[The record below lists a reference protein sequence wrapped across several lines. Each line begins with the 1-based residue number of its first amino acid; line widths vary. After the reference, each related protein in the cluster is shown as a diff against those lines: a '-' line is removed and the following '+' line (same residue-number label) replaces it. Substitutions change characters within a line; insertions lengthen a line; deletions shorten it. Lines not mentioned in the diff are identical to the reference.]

1 MPNQEITKANTVES
15 FMKANSSLRVGKDAV
30 TDFLARLNTLSAA
43 IVKSAEANAIKE
55 DRKTIMANDIK
66 EAMTTVTGSTS
77 DLPFLFKQIETL
89 NAKDTADLAAL
100 IRAWVEAH

>member
-1 MPNQEITKANTVES
+1 MPNSEITKANTIET

-30 TDFLARLNTLSAA
+30 ADFLTRLNTLSEA
-43 IVKSAEANAIKE
+43 IVKAAEANAINQN
-55 DRKTIMANDIK
+55 RKTIMADDIK

-89 NAKDTADLAAL
+89 SAKDTADLSTL
-100 IRAWVEAH
+100 IRKWIESH

>member
-1 MPNQEITKANTVES
+1 MITKANTVES

-30 TDFLARLNTLSAA
+30 TDFLTRLNTLSEA
-43 IVKSAEANAIKE
+43 IVKAAEANAINQN
-55 DRKTIMANDIK
+55 RKTIMADDIK

-89 NAKDTADLAAL
+89 SAKDTADLSTL
-100 IRAWVEAH
+100 IREWIESH